1 MSFVRRLLF
10 AVIPA
15 LLLGMAVTWLGRDK
29 AGQDA
34 TVESGSARVALWEIA
49 DRGGA
54 VRGYLFGTVHA
65 LPPRTQ
71 WLRTA
76 ITTALASSDRLV
88 LEIAEPIDQKVAG
101 QALAELAGTPGLPPP
116 SQRVGAK
123 AGADLAKVYRK
134 LGLTD
139 ADFADTESW
148 AVALQL
154 AAIAGEKAGADPNS
168 GSEPVLRRL
177 AAGKP
182 VAGFETIRSQFGVF
196 DALPAHQQQ
205 VLLREVA
212 IEAASDDD
220 EEAAMI
226 AMWLRGD
233 DLGIARE
240 ANEGF
245 LADPG
250 LHLAL
255 LTNRNRAWADQ
266 LDAMLDSGA
275 RPFVAVGAAHLA
287 GSDSLQRLMMA
298 RGWAIRRIP

>member
-1 MSFVRRLLF
+1 MTMLRRLLL

-15 LLLGMAVTWLGRDK
+15 LLLGMALSWFNRDQPPPEP
-29 AGQDA
+29 AG
-34 TVESGSARVALWEIA
+34 TARVALWQIA
-49 DRGGA
+49 DRSGT

-65 LPPRTQ
+65 LPPKTQ
-71 WLRTA
+71 WLRPA
-76 ITTALASSDRLV
+76 ITQALAASDRLV
-88 LEIAEPIDQKVAG
+88 LEIAEPLDQTVAG
-101 QALAELAGTPGLPPP
+101 EALAELAGTEGLPPP
-116 SQRVGAK
+116 SERVGSNLK
-123 AGADLAKVYRK
+123 ADLAKVYKK

-139 ADFADTESW
+139 ADFVDTESW

-154 AAIAGEKAGADPNS
+154 AAIAGQKAGADPES

-177 AAGKP
+177 AASKP
-182 VAGFETIRSQFGVF
+182 VAGFETIQSQFAVF
-196 DALPAHQQQ
+196 DALPPREQK
-205 VLLREVA
+205 VLLQEVT
-212 IEAASDDD
+212 IEAASNDD

-245 LADPG
+245 LADAG
-250 LHLAL
+250 LHTAL

-266 LDAMLDSGA
+266 LDAMLNGGA
-275 RPFVAVGAAHLA
+275 KPFVAVGAAHLA

-298 RGWAIRRIP
+298 RGWEIKRVP

>member
-1 MSFVRRLLF
+1 MTMLRRLLL

-15 LLLGMAVTWLGRDK
+15 LLLGMALSWFNRDQPPPEP
-29 AGQDA
+29 AG
-34 TVESGSARVALWEIA
+34 TARVALWQIA
-49 DRGGA
+49 DRSGT

-65 LPPRTQ
+65 LPPKTQ
-71 WLRTA
+71 WLRPA
-76 ITTALASSDRLV
+76 ITNALAASDRLV
-88 LEIAEPIDQKVAG
+88 LEIAEPLDQTVAG
-101 QALAELAGTPGLPPP
+101 EALAELAGTEGLPPP
-116 SQRVGAK
+116 SERVGPNLK
-123 AGADLAKVYRK
+123 ADLAKVYKK

-139 ADFADTESW
+139 ADFVDTESW

-154 AAIAGEKAGADPNS
+154 AAIAGQKAGADPES

-177 AAGKP
+177 AEGKP
-182 VAGFETIRSQFGVF
+182 VAGFETIQSQFAVF
-196 DALPAHQQQ
+196 DALPPREQK
-205 VLLREVA
+205 VLLQEVT
-212 IEAASDDD
+212 IEAASNDD

-245 LADPG
+245 LADAG
-250 LHLAL
+250 LHAAL

-266 LDAMLDSGA
+266 LDAMLNGGA
-275 RPFVAVGAAHLA
+275 KPFVAVGAAHLA

-298 RGWAIRRIP
+298 RGWEIKRVP

>member
-1 MSFVRRLLF
+1 MTMLRRLVL
-10 AVIPA
+10 AMIPA
-15 LLLGMAVTWLGRDK
+15 LLLGMAFAWFSRDK
-29 AGQDA
+29 EAPVAAD
-34 TVESGSARVALWEIA
+34 SARVALWQIS
-49 DRGGA
+49 DRGGI

-65 LPPRTQ
+65 LPPKTQ
-71 WLRTA
+71 WLRPA
-76 ITTALASSDRLV
+76 ITQALAASDRLV
-88 LEIAEPIDQKVAG
+88 LEIAEPLDQTVAG
-101 QALAELAGTPGLPPP
+101 DALAELAGTEGLPPP
-116 SQRVGAK
+116 SERVGPK
-123 AGADLAKVYRK
+123 LRGDLAKVYKK

-139 ADFADTESW
+139 ADFVDTESW

-154 AAIAGEKAGADPNS
+154 AAIAGQKAGADPES

-182 VAGFETIRSQFGVF
+182 VAGFETIQTQFAVF
-196 DALPAHQQQ
+196 DALPPREQK
-205 VLLREVA
+205 VLLQEVT
-212 IEAASDDD
+212 IEAASNDD

-250 LHLAL
+250 LHNAL

-266 LDAMLDSGA
+266 LDAMLNGGA
-275 RPFVAVGAAHLA
+275 KPFVAVGAAHLA
-287 GSDSLQRLMMA
+287 GSDSLQRLLMA
-298 RGWAIRRIP
+298 RGWQIKRVP

>member
-1 MSFVRRLLF
+1 MSFLRRLLL

-15 LLLGMAVTWLGRDK
+15 LLLGMGFVWLGRDK
-29 AGQDA
+29 PDQDVVA
-34 TVESGSARVALWEIA
+34 DAGSARVALWEIA
-49 DRGGA
+49 DSTGA

-65 LPPRTQ
+65 LPPKTQ
-71 WLRTA
+71 WLRPA
-76 ITTALASSDRLV
+76 ITQALAASDRLV
-88 LEIAEPIDQKVAG
+88 LEIAEPIDQTVAG
-101 QALAELAGTPGLPPP
+101 AALAELAGTPGLPPP

-123 AGADLAKVYRK
+123 VRDDLAKVYRK

-154 AAIAGEKAGADPNS
+154 AAIAGERAGADPQS
-168 GSEPVLRRL
+168 GSEPVLRTL

-182 VAGFETIRSQFGVF
+182 VAGFETIQSQFGVF
-196 DALPAHQQQ
+196 DALPAREQQ
-205 VLLREVA
+205 VLLREVTV
-212 IEAASDDD
+212 EAASEDD

-250 LHLAL
+250 LHMAL

-266 LDAMLDSGA
+266 LDAMLDGGGK
-275 RPFVAVGAAHLA
+275 PFVAVGAAHLA

-298 RGWAIRRIP
+298 RGWTIRRVP

>member
-1 MSFVRRLLF
+1 MSFMRRLLF

-15 LLLGMAVTWLGRDK
+15 LLLGMGVTWLSRDK
-29 AGQDA
+29 AEVGQ
-34 TVESGSARVALWEIA
+34 EGLARVALWEVA
-49 DRGGA
+49 DKTGT

-65 LPPRTQ
+65 LPPKTQ
-71 WLRTA
+71 WLRPA
-76 ITTALASSDRLV
+76 ITRALAASDRLV
-88 LEIAEPIDQKVAG
+88 LEIAEPIDQTIAG
-101 QALAELAGTPGLPPP
+101 EALAQVAGTPGLPPP

-123 AGADLAKVYRK
+123 VRGDLAKVYRK

-154 AAIAGEKAGADPNS
+154 AAIAGEKAGADPES

-182 VAGFETIRSQFGVF
+182 VAGFETISSQFGVF
-196 DALPAHQQQ
+196 DALPAREQE
-205 VLLREVA
+205 VLLREVTV
-212 IEAASDDD
+212 EAASESD
-220 EEAAMI
+220 EEAAMV

-245 LADPG
+245 LADPA

-266 LDAMLDSGA
+266 LDAMLNAGGK
-275 RPFVAVGAAHLA
+275 PFVAVGAAHLA

-298 RGWAIRRIP
+298 RGWTIRRVP